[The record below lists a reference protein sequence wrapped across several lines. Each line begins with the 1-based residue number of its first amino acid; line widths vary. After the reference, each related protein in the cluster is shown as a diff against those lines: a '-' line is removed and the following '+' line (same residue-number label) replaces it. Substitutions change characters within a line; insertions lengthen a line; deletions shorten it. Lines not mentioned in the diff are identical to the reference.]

1 MTAPG
6 SSQVAGP
13 KVGPV
18 ERALRGVDSFQ
29 QQNRVLRVIF
39 AVFKKFGDDNAGV
52 LVGSLT
58 QSAFTAVFPLLLLL
72 VTILG
77 LVLAAHPA
85 LRHQVLTSTL
95 TRFPIIGNDLAS
107 NIKALH
113 RNSVWGLSLGIAGLV
128 WGSMGLAQNGI
139 FTMEQIWN
147 LPGPA
152 RPNYLK
158 RLGRSAAF
166 LVVLALGLIVSTGLA
181 AGAPTVNGSVWLAV
195 GGGIASV
202 AVNFGEY
209 LFAFRVLTPHAVT
222 LRQLVPG
229 AAVAGVG
236 WSVLQA
242 LGGFVVGHFLRNDSA
257 VYGLFGIV
265 LGLLA
270 WIYLIVQLTV
280 YAAELNVV
288 LARELWPRAMVQPPL
303 TEADRRSI
311 AAQAEQNQRRPEQHV
326 TVAFDGEAMTERQ
339 LREETA
345 RQHP

>member
-1 MTAPG
+1 MNPL
-6 SSQVAGP
+6 
-13 KVGPV
+13 
-18 ERALRGVDSFQ
+18 ERAVRRVDRAQ
-29 QQNRVLRVIF
+29 QRNRVLRVVY
-39 AVFKKFGDDNAGV
+39 AVVKKFGDDNGGV

-58 QSAFTAVFPLLLLL
+58 HSAFAAMFPLLLLL

-77 LVLAAHPA
+77 LVLSSHAG
-85 LRHQVLTSTL
+85 LRNEVLHSTL
-95 TRFPIIGNDLAS
+95 TQFPIIGKQLAS

-113 RNSVWGLSLGIAGLV
+113 RNSVLGLLVGILGLV

-147 LPGPA
+147 LPGPE

-166 LVVLALGLIVSTGLA
+166 LGVLGIGLVLSTGLA
-181 AGAPTVNGSVWLAV
+181 AGAPTVNGSFWLAV
-195 GGGIASV
+195 AGGTLSAI
-202 AVNFGEY
+202 VNFGEY
-209 LFAFRVLTPHAVT
+209 VFAFRVLTPRAVA

-229 AAVAGVG
+229 AVLAGVA
-236 WSVLQA
+236 WTALQEI
-242 LGGFVVGHFLRNDSA
+242 GGFVVGHYLRNDSA

-270 WIYLIVQLTV
+270 WLYLIVELTV

-288 LARELWPRAMVQPPL
+288 LARRLWPRAIVQPPL
-303 TEADRRSI
+303 TEADRRSM

-326 TVAFDGEAMTERQ
+326 EVSFDGEALTEKE
-339 LREETA
+339 LREEMA
-345 RQHP
+345 RSERPGGQAG